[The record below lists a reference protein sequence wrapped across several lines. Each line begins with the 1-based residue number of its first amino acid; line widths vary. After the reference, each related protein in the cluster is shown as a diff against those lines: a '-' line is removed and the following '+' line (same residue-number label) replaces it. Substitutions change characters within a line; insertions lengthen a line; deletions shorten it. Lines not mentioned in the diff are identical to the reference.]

1 MNLAPSRS
9 IYKAKILNHLWIT
22 RIIKHYPQS
31 TRQEWITYVWSN
43 QIFERNFPKWQPF
56 RTSLCSRIKPII
68 NDVEKR
74 KKLSLGKWKIAKYTH
89 NFFFDD
95 LKLFATNRATLIK
108 QLDIVTTF
116 SEDIGVKF
124 GEDKCT
130 YLKIE
135 RGKIVQNEES
145 IFSKQLTIK
154 PVGEGD
160 CFRYLG
166 VVKNI
171 EFVGPINNDRILKAY
186 TNRVREIWSP
196 ELSDHNKVTAITV
209 LQ

>member
-1 MNLAPSRS
+1 MLR
-9 IYKAKILNHLWIT
+9 K
-22 RIIKHYPQS
+22 
-31 TRQEWITYVWSN
+31 
-43 QIFERNFPKWQPF
+43 
-56 RTSLCSRIKPII
+56 
-68 NDVEKR
+68 EKSY
-74 KKLSLGKWKIAKYTH
+74 LLGKWKIAKHTH

-124 GEDKCT
+124 EEDKCS
-130 YLKIE
+130 YLQIG
-135 RGKIVQNEES
+135 RGKIVQNEEL
-145 IFSKQLTIK
+145 IFSNQLTIK

-171 EFVGPINNDRILKAY
+171 EFVRPIKYEKYGAPNY
-186 TNRVREIWSP
+186 Q
-196 ELSDHNKVTAITV
+196 ITTK
-209 LQ
+209 

>member
-1 MNLAPSRS
+1 MLR
-9 IYKAKILNHLWIT
+9 K
-22 RIIKHYPQS
+22 
-31 TRQEWITYVWSN
+31 
-43 QIFERNFPKWQPF
+43 
-56 RTSLCSRIKPII
+56 
-68 NDVEKR
+68 EKSY
-74 KKLSLGKWKIAKYTH
+74 LLVKWKIAKYTH

-130 YLKIE
+130 YLQIE

-186 TNRVREIWSP
+186 TSTSTRNMEPRIIRSQQ
-196 ELSDHNKVTAITV
+196 SNSYNSFAITIITPSV
-209 LQ
+209 RGNKLKNR